1 MAAGRVAVVGGGLAG
16 LAPRL
21 ELREAG
27 YEVELKERSRLLGG
41 RATSFVVAGHEVD
54 NGQHVFLGCCTEFID
69 FVGRLGMAQHLHMQ
83 DRFDALVLG
92 RGAVSRLRAG
102 ALPAPWHLL
111 SSFLGYRHL
120 GLRSKLRVAR
130 ALANAEDARRSDGS
144 FGDWLA
150 RSGQGEEALRA
161 FWRPFFVPA
170 LNAPLDRM
178 SAADA
183 GFVMTE
189 AFLHDAQ
196 SARFGYTK
204 VPLARIAEA
213 AAARLN
219 ATFLGTP
226 VVAVAL
232 SREQAA
238 VRGIVLEGGEQRV
251 FDAVVLALPPP
262 QLAQLLGDPSRF
274 RVPPLDGYEARPI
287 VDVHVWHDRGELGFD
302 FAALLDSPVQWV
314 FEKAPGYLCC
324 SLSAAESHVLRPT
337 DELVELCWNEVT
349 AMIPGLAGA
358 KRLGGAATR
367 TPNATFM
374 AEPGTARP
382 GPATGFWNL
391 VIAGS
396 WTDTG
401 WPDTM
406 ESAII
411 SGRAAAR
418 QLWAALPKGAR
429 VA

>member
-1 MAAGRVAVVGGGLAG
+1 MAASRVAVVGGGLAG
-16 LAPRL
+16 LAAGL
-21 ELREAG
+21 ELRDAG
-27 YEVELKERSRLLGG
+27 HEVELFERSRLLGG

-69 FVGRLGMAQHLHMQ
+69 FVGRLGMSQHLHMQ

-92 RGAVSRLRAG
+92 RGVVSRLRAG
-102 ALPAPWHLL
+102 ALPPPWHLV

-130 ALANAEDARRSDGS
+130 ALANAEDARRSKGS

-183 GFVMTE
+183 GFVMTT
-189 AFLHDAQ
+189 AFLHDAG
-196 SARFGYTK
+196 SARFGYTT
-204 VPLARIAEA
+204 VPLARIAAA

-226 VVAVAL
+226 VIDLIV
-232 SREQAA
+232 SRDQGS
-238 VRGIVLEGGEQRV
+238 VHGIVLEGGAQRL

-262 QLAQLLGDPSRF
+262 QLAHLLGDPGRF
-274 RVPPLDGYEARPI
+274 HVPPLGGYEARPI
-287 VDVHVWHDRGELGFD
+287 VDVHLWHDRGELGFD
-302 FAALLDSPVQWV
+302 FAALLDSPVQWI

-349 AMIPGLAGA
+349 AVVPGLRGA
-358 KRLGGAATR
+358 TRVAGAATR
-367 TPNATFM
+367 TPQATFM
-374 AEPGTARP
+374 AAPGTPRP
-382 GPATGFWNL
+382 GPATRCGNL

-406 ESAII
+406 ESAVI

-418 QLWAALPKGAR
+418 QLRGAMPKGER